1 MMWGAKAAVRRCSE
15 VAGEF
20 RWPVMRAT
28 RSCSMIGPR
37 GMRGGQRRRATMAE
51 GGSSSKGVVGG
62 GGFTSDVGG
71 MPPAADRG
79 QEARGQGGGEVAL
92 TPCL

>member
-1 MMWGAKAAVRRCSE
+1 MMWGAEAAVRRCSE
-15 VAGEF
+15 AAGVF

-37 GMRGGQRRRATMAE
+37 GMRGGQRRRAMMAE
-51 GGSSSKGVVGG
+51 GGSSSKGVV
-62 GGFTSDVGG
+62 SG

-79 QEARGQGGGEVAL
+79 QEARGQGGG
-92 TPCL
+92 